1 MCANLFRAW
10 KTASHI
16 SERCAC
22 AQRAQ
27 PSSPLGTCHLQ
38 IACLHDHRSAFLD
51 LSSLVFCARGLLQC
65 APVLVKASKVS
76 VLLRSMLDII
86 ERCMRNQDGDERWT
100 VEHAEPHAP
109 YAFPRW
115 VAKR

>member
-1 MCANLFRAW
+1 MLLAP
-10 KTASHI
+10 
-16 SERCAC
+16 
-22 AQRAQ
+22 AQSAQ

-38 IACLHDHRSAFLD
+38 IACLYDHRPAFLD

-65 APVLVKASKVS
+65 APVLVEASKVS

-86 ERCMRNQDGDERWT
+86 ERCMRDQDGDKRWA
-100 VEHAEPHAP
+100 VVHAEPHAP